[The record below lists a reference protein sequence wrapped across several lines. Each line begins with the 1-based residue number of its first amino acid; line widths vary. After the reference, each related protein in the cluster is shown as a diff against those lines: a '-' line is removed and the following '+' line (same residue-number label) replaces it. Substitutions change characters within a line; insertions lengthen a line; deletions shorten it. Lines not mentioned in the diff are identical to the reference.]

1 MIEQTQGIVLR
12 VIRYSES
19 SLIVHWLTEDAGRIA
34 TIAKGALRPKSEFRG
49 KLDLFHHCQLTYQR
63 SHRSTLHQLREIS
76 LTQVF
81 EGLSRDMDKINQAT
95 YVAQLISKSTEED
108 TPADGI
114 FDLLAY
120 FLETLNKTKGTDLL
134 HVLHVEFILL
144 IILGLEPQWRNDRLS
159 TDAKH
164 TFQAW
169 SEESPDALDPTPE
182 KLSNIRLEIFKYL
195 GRFMTYHLGLPPKLR
210 AELWNT
216 D

>member
-34 TIAKGALRPKSEFRG
+34 TMAKGALRPKSEFRG

-63 SHRSTLHQLREIS
+63 SHRSTLHNLREIS
-76 LTQVF
+76 LTRVF
-81 EGLSRDMDKINQAT
+81 EGLSRDMDKVTQAT
-95 YVAQLISKSTEED
+95 YVAQLVSKSTEED

-114 FDLLAY
+114 FELLGQ
-120 FLETLNKTKGTDLL
+120 FLETLNKAKDTDLL
-134 HVLHVEFILL
+134 HVLNFEFILL
-144 IILGLEPQWRNDRLS
+144 RLLGLEPQWRNDRLS
-159 TDAKH
+159 MESKQ
-164 TFQAW
+164 TFDVWAGAD
-169 SEESPDALDPTPE
+169 PNALNFPPE
-182 KLSNIRLEIFKYL
+182 KLSKIRLEIFKYL

-210 AELWNT
+210 AELWNL